1 MGPPK
6 SEAGK
11 RTLAIP
17 AYILPALRMHLE
29 SYAEAGAKGRVFV
42 GAKGATM
49 RRAFPRPALPGAFTE
64 YGKFSPTDALTR
76 ARLRLMGYMAGSRG
90 VCEAR

>member
-42 GAKGATM
+42 GAKGRDDAPGLPAPGSAGRLEKPSTKVLTD
-49 RRAFPRPALPGAFTE
+49 RRSDSCPTPLDGLHRG
-64 YGKFSPTDALTR
+64 FS
-76 ARLRLMGYMAGSRG
+76 
-90 VCEAR
+90 

>member
-49 RRAFPRPALPGAFTE
+49 RRAFPRPALPGALKNRVR
-64 YGKFSPTDALTR
+64 KFSPTDALTR
-76 ARLRLMGYMAGSRG
+76 ARLRLMGYIAASVDG
-90 VCEAR
+90 